1 MHARHLLQTHST
13 HSVATGVLFAR
24 LVENSAVPAPVER
37 GAVTIGYMALK
48 TSIRVQVPVA
58 LLTCN
63 TPTLYA
69 TTPLTTTGATDIP
82 TQQTLFF
89 IMTLQTL

>member
-1 MHARHLLQTHST
+1 MHARHLLQTHSA
-13 HSVATGVLFAR
+13 HSVTTGVLFAR
-24 LVENSAVPAPVER
+24 LVENSTVSTPVER
-37 GAVTIGYMALK
+37 VAVTIGYMTFK

-58 LLTCN
+58 LLACN
-63 TPTLYA
+63 TPALYA
-69 TTPLTTTGATDIP
+69 PTPLTSAGATDIP